1 MSLANPVTSA
11 IVNAGA
17 EPLKT
22 MVLGT
27 AHEVTVR
34 VIGQATLGQK
44 LGYFLIGAV
53 GVALPVGL
61 LSFIKGYEQGVREE
75 NTRLKKFDSRGEE
88 DRRSRN
94 TGTSN

>member
-1 MSLANPVTSA
+1 MNPVTNAIASA
-11 IVNAGA
+11 AV
-17 EPLKT
+17 EPIKT

-27 AHEVTVR
+27 AHEVTIKV
-34 VIGQATLGQK
+34 VGQATLGQK

-53 GVALPVGL
+53 GVAIPVGM

-75 NTRLKKFDSRGEE
+75 NTRLKEFDSRGEE